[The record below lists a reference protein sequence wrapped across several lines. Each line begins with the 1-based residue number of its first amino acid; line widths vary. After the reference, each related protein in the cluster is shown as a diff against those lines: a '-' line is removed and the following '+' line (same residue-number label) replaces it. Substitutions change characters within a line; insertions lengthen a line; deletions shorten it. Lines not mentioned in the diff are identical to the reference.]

1 MYLGFSMIVSKNTNV
16 IKKMLILGF
25 RRASRVTGNIH
36 DRKYSRLRFDLPK
49 ANFGRPRLRPPVK
62 RCVRAL
68 FVGSVV
74 RASVHKSACPSAHTL
89 GCSFARPPAVRQLVR
104 ARPAF
109 VGPSVR
115 PCARPPLGL
124 LVRLSAR
131 PFVRPPALPHACPSE
146 TSSVR
151 GRTNSLQLMSGG
163 YPHCSQCLHGPE
175 LYKFT
180 TLQELRLN
188 KSTTWC
194 GHSGYVFLVASPCF
208 SDGQER

>member
-1 MYLGFSMIVSKNTNV
+1 MIVSKNTNV
-16 IKKMLILGF
+16 IKKMFILGF

-115 PCARPPLGL
+115 PSVRAPALG
-124 LVRLSAR
+124 SAR
-131 PFVRPPALPHACPSE
+131 AFVRPTVRAPAR
-146 TSSVR
+146 SSARLSFRNLLRAWTYEFFATHERRVPP
-151 GRTNSLQLMSGG
+151 LLAM
-163 YPHCSQCLHGPE
+163 
-175 LYKFT
+175 FT
-180 TLQELRLN
+180 WPRTLQIHNLAGA
-188 KSTTWC
+188 T
-194 GHSGYVFLVASPCF
+194 A
-208 SDGQER
+208 Q